1 MSRAVIVA
9 VALALMPDACAKMTG
24 KKVTPVDDAPPPPPP
39 PPPPSATTPPIWH
52 PPDTASTAPTS
63 SGTTALPAVNPDLA
77 KARVAADAKDFKK
90 VRTLLEKRVRAGKAA
105 GEEAQLVHRACVA
118 LKDKACA
125 DAVKAKYPEDLA
137 AE

>member
-1 MSRAVIVA
+1 VSRAVIVA
-9 VALALMPDACAKMTG
+9 LALALMPDACAKMTG
-24 KKVTPVDDAPPPPPP
+24 KNVTPVDDNPP

-52 PPDTASTAPTS
+52 PPEPPTTGATSSASTAPAAAS
-63 SGTTALPAVNPDLA
+63 PDLS
-77 KARVAADAKDFKK
+77 KARAAVEAKDFKK
-90 VRTLLEKRVRAGKAA
+90 VRTLLEKRVRAGKGA

-125 DAVKAKYPEDLA
+125 DAVKAKYPEDVA